1 MQNREP
7 QALSADRHMVNTW
20 SFAAMQPLSEV
31 LRHTAV
37 ATATCNTGNVG
48 MGGRQVFQPNKI
60 NRAGACL
67 EGWGQGTIIC
77 NPCYSDM
84 QITVC
89 LKVLK
94 ILPSL
99 AVFIFC
105 SSLTT
110 LAPSITDCMASFND
124 SCSSCPPLHPE
135 KQHTF
140 LCLWTLG
147 LSCD

>member
-1 MQNREP
+1 MQNRER

-37 ATATCNTGNVG
+37 ATATCNTGNMG

-110 LAPSITDCMASFND
+110 LAPSIT
-124 SCSSCPPLHPE
+124 
-135 KQHTF
+135 
-140 LCLWTLG
+140 
-147 LSCD
+147 